1 MRFMK
6 ILCFALALASFAVA
20 QVSGTAT
27 ASAPSTP
34 EGGGSYS
41 GFSVHN
47 MDTSANP
54 CNDFYQYACG
64 TWLKEN
70 DIPRDRTSWG
80 RFTEVA
86 ERNRVVLHDILEK
99 AAVEDPK
106 RTPIEKKIGDYYA
119 SCMDETVINLKG
131 LKPIQPELDRI
142 EALKDKSQLP
152 AEIAHL
158 HSIRVPVLFRFGA
171 GADFKDASKT
181 IAGTDQ
187 GGLGLPDRDYY
198 FKDDP
203 TSVKQREQYRQ
214 HIQNMFELL
223 GDKPEVAAREA
234 QTVIEIETSLAG
246 AALRRVDRREPS
258 SVYHKMTTAELG
270 KLSPAFDWK
279 QYISSIDAPEF
290 KELNV
295 AVPDF
300 VKNMQTL
307 IEKQPLENWKAYL
320 RWHLVHANASVLPT
334 RFGEEDFD
342 FYSRTLNGQ
351 REQQVRW
358 KRCTTATDAALGEAL
373 GQEYV
378 EKTFGAEGKKRTLA
392 MISALETALKQDIHD
407 LPWMSAETKQAA
419 LVKLDGIAKKVGY
432 PDNWRD
438 YSSLKV
444 VRGDAFGN
452 RMRGEQFEVDRRL
465 KKIGKEVDK
474 TEWGM
479 TPPTVNAY
487 YSPEENNI
495 NFPAGILQPP
505 FYDNSMD
512 DAVNFGG
519 IGVVIGHE
527 MTHGFD
533 DEGRKFDAQGNLR
546 DWWTSD
552 DAKAFTERAQCLVD
566 EYNGF
571 VAVKDDNDPK
581 NDVHLNGKLT
591 LGENT
596 ADNGGV
602 RIALMA
608 LKDTLAGKEEQK
620 IDGFTPEQRLF
631 LGFAQVWCGKTKPEA
646 ARQLALT
653 NPHSLAKYRVI
664 GVVTNMP
671 EFQQAFSCKK
681 GDAMVRENAC
691 RVW

>member
-1 MRFMK
+1 MHLIK
-6 ILCFALALASFAVA
+6 ILSFTLALATVAAA
-20 QVSGTAT
+20 QVSKT
-27 ASAPSTP
+27 TP
-34 EGGGSYS
+34 AAAETKSNSYP

-47 MDTSANP
+47 MDTTADP

-64 TWLKEN
+64 GWLKEN
-70 DIPRDRTSWG
+70 DIPLDRAGWG
-80 RFTEVA
+80 RFVEVG

-99 AAVEDPK
+99 AATDPK
-106 RTPIEKKIGDYYA
+106 RTPLEQKIGDYYA
-119 SCMDETVINLKG
+119 SCMNEAAINIKG
-131 LKPIQPELDRI
+131 ITPIQPELDRI
-142 EALKDKSQLP
+142 AALKDKSQLP

-171 GADFKDASKT
+171 GADFKDASKM

-203 TSVKQREQYRQ
+203 TSVKQREQYQQ
-214 HIQNMFELL
+214 HVKNMFLLL
-223 GDKPEVAAREA
+223 GDQPEAAAKEA
-234 QTVIEIETSLAG
+234 ETVIEIETALAG
-246 AALRRVDRREPS
+246 AALKRVERREPANL
-258 SVYHKMTTAELG
+258 YHKMTTAELG
-270 KLSPAFDWK
+270 KISPAFDWN
-279 QYISSIDAPEF
+279 QYIASTDAPEF

-295 AVPDF
+295 AVPGF
-300 VKNMQTL
+300 VKNMQEL

-320 RWHLVHANASVLPT
+320 RWHLVHANASVLPN
-334 RFGEEDFD
+334 RFEEEDFD
-342 FYSRTLNGQ
+342 FYNRALNGQ
-351 REQQVRW
+351 KEQQARW
-358 KRCTTATDAALGEAL
+358 KRCTGATDAALGEAL

-378 EKTFGAEGKKRTLA
+378 EKAFGAEGKKRTLV
-392 MISALETALKQDIHD
+392 MIAALEKALKKDIQE
-407 LPWMSAETKQAA
+407 LPWMTDATKQAA
-419 LVKLDGIAKKVGY
+419 LVKLAAIAKKVGY
-432 PDNWRD
+432 PDTWRD

-452 RMRGEQFEVDRRL
+452 RMRAEQFEVDRRL

-505 FYDNSMD
+505 FYDNNMD

-533 DEGRKFDAQGNLR
+533 DEGRKFDPQGNLR
-546 DWWTSD
+546 DWWTPR
-552 DAKAFTERAQCLVD
+552 DAEAFSERAQCLVD

-571 VAVKDDNDPK
+571 VTVKDDKDPK

-608 LKDTLAGKEEQK
+608 LEDTLAGKERPK

-631 LGFAQVWCGKTKPEA
+631 LSFGQVWCAKIKPEA
-646 ARQLALT
+646 ARRAALT
-653 NPHSLAKYRVI
+653 DSHSFAKFRII
-664 GVVTNMP
+664 GVVSNMP

>member
-1 MRFMK
+1 MHSIK
-6 ILCFALALASFAVA
+6 ILFFALALAGAAAA
-20 QVSGTAT
+20 QVSYTAAATTQGT
-27 ASAPSTP
+27 SH
-34 EGGGSYS
+34 SYP
-41 GFSVHN
+41 GFSIRA
-47 MDTSANP
+47 MDKTADP

-70 DIPRDRTSWG
+70 EIPRDRTGWS
-80 RFTEVA
+80 RFVEVS
-86 ERNRVVLHDILEK
+86 ERNREVLHDILEK
-99 AAVEDPK
+99 ASANDPK
-106 RTPIEKKIGDYYA
+106 RTPIEQKIGDYYA
-119 SCMDETVINLKG
+119 SCMDEKAIDGKG
-131 LKPIQPELDRI
+131 LKPIQAELDRI
-142 EALKDKSQLP
+142 TALKDKSELP

-158 HSIRVPVLFRFGA
+158 HSFRVNALFRFGSN
-171 GADFKDASKT
+171 ADFKHASKM
-181 IAGTDQ
+181 IAATDQ

-203 TSVKQREQYRQ
+203 TSVKQRDQYRQ
-214 HIQNMFELL
+214 HVQNMFQLL
-223 GDKPEVAAREA
+223 GDDPEVAAKEA
-234 QTVIEIETSLAG
+234 QTVLEIETALAG
-246 AALRRVDRREPS
+246 AALRRVERREPAS
-258 SVYHKMTTAELG
+258 LDHKMTMAELG
-270 KLSPAFDWK
+270 KLSPAFNWN
-279 QYISSIDAPEF
+279 QYMSSTDAPAF

-295 AVPDF
+295 AVPNF
-300 VKNMQTL
+300 VTNMQEL
-307 IEKQPLENWKAYL
+307 IEKQPLENWKTYL
-320 RWHLVHANASVLPT
+320 RWHLVHANASVLPGK
-334 RFGEEDFD
+334 FDDEDFN
-342 FYSRTLNGQ
+342 FYNRILNGQ
-351 REQQVRW
+351 QEQQARW
-358 KRCTTATDAALGEAL
+358 KRCTASTDAALGEAL

-378 EKTFGAEGKKRTLA
+378 TRTFGAEGKERTLK
-392 MISALETALKQDIHD
+392 MIAALENALKKDIQD
-407 LPWMSAETKQAA
+407 LPWMTDATKQAA
-419 LVKLDGIAKKVGY
+419 LVKLAAIAKKVGY
-432 PDNWRD
+432 PDKWRD

-444 VRGDAFGN
+444 VRGDALGN
-452 RMRGEQFEVDRRL
+452 RMRAEQFEVERRL
-465 KKIGKEVDK
+465 KKIGQDVDK
-474 TEWGM
+474 AEWGM

-505 FYDNSMD
+505 FYDNSLD

-546 DWWTSD
+546 DWWTPQ

-571 VAVKDDNDPK
+571 VAVKDEKDPG

-602 RIALMA
+602 RIALIA

-631 LGFAQVWCGKTKPEA
+631 LGFAQVWCAKTKPEA

-653 NPHSLAKYRVI
+653 NPHSLPRFRVI
-664 GVVTNMP
+664 GVVSNMP
-671 EFQQAFSCKK
+671 EFQEAFSCKK

-691 RVW
+691 HVW